1 MRAIAIEGF
10 GGRDRLKLVELPAPE
25 PGSEDVLVRVR
36 AAGVGP
42 WDTKMREG
50 LFGERSFPY
59 VLGVEASGIVEKA
72 GENVADLREG
82 DEVYVYS
89 GGCYAEYVAAPAEKV
104 ARKPASLSFE
114 EAAGAPVAGS
124 TAYQGIVEE
133 IGLKEGETVLIA
145 GAAGGVGTMAVQIAA
160 FLGARVLGTASPPNY
175 DYLLSLGAAEA
186 IDYHGD
192 WVVAVRNVAPDGV
205 DAVFDCVG
213 GGTFRSSFDAV
224 CDGGRVVTIVA
235 FGEEVEPGRGITYH
249 AFSARPERRKLEK
262 LSEMFD
268 AGKLRVE
275 IEDVLPL
282 EEAAK
287 AHERVEAGH
296 TRGKIVLEVG

>member
-10 GGRDRLKLVELPAPE
+10 GGRDRLKLVEQPTPE
-25 PGSEDVLVRVR
+25 PGPDDVLVRVR

-42 WDTKMREG
+42 WDIKTREG
-50 LFGERSFPY
+50 VFGERSFPY
-59 VLGVEASGIVEKA
+59 VLGMEASGIVEGA

-82 DEVYVYS
+82 DELYVYS
-89 GGCYAEYVAAPAEKV
+89 GGCYAEYVTAPAQKV

-114 EAAGAPVAGS
+114 EAAGVPVAGS
-124 TAYQGIVEE
+124 TAYQGIAEKV
-133 IGLKEGETVLIA
+133 GLKEGETVLIA

-160 FLGARVLGTASPPNY
+160 SLGARVLGTASPPNH

-192 WVVAVRNVAPDGV
+192 WVADVRTIAPDGV

-213 GGTFRSSFDAV
+213 GETFRRSFDV
-224 CDGGRVVTIVA
+224 VRDGGRVVTIVA
-235 FGEEVEPGRGITYH
+235 FGEEVEPGRGITHY
-249 AFSARPERRKLEK
+249 AFSARAERRKLEK

-268 AGKLRVE
+268 ADKLRVE

-296 TRGKIVLEVG
+296 TRGKIVLRVG